1 MEPALKK
8 EIEEIAGTLNL
19 KCPEDFKCCQCGI
32 ETLCKSRKMDDG
44 VDSYLEC
51 LEQDSGQCIFAI
63 YLSGG
68 GFYLCSCPL
77 RKYIADKKEA
87 KK

>member
-1 MEPALKK
+1 MDPTLNQ
-8 EIEEIAGTLNL
+8 EIEKIAGTLTCQ
-19 KCPEDFKCCQCGI
+19 KDFKCCHCGV
-32 ETLCKSRKMDDG
+32 EMLCKSRKMDDG
-44 VDSYLEC
+44 VDSYLEY
-51 LEQDSGQCIFAI
+51 LEQDSRQCIFAN
-63 YLSGG
+63 YLSSE